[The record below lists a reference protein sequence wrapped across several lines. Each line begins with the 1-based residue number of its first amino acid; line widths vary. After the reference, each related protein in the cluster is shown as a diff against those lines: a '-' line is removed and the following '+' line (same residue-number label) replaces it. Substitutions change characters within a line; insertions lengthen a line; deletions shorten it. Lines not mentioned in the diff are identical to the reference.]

1 MDFIR
6 NFPFFSI
13 IICMFSGIISSVL
26 NGKKARNLCFAAVG
40 MIMILSALVLWYTV
54 QIGEPF
60 VYMMGHFP
68 APWGNEIRA
77 GILEGMLA
85 TAFSLVRLLSLVSA
99 YHKTEEDIEA
109 RIMELI
115 PQTFEELLAF
125 ANEYDAPAAVDGV
138 FKWDVSDIF

>member
-85 TAFSLVRLLSLVSA
+85 TAFSLVLLLSLVSA

-109 RIMELI
+109 TKLNL
-115 PQTFEELLAF
+115 FYVLVDLLLSSLLAIIYTNDLF
-125 ANEYDAPAAVDGV
+125 TAYV
-138 FKWDVSDIF
+138 